1 MKNNTKRFAAMM
13 AAVMAV
19 SAMAPMSAFAA
30 DTKHDAAQKYDNTTD
45 AWDKA
50 FDDQTAAADPS
61 AKVNV
66 TFENDPTY
74 TVTIPA
80 DVTFADDMADKTN
93 EVKVED
99 VYLNKGKAVKVTV
112 ASANDYK
119 MILNGTDA
127 DTFVPYELTSDK
139 AEGGDVIT
147 VPTGTFNRKGTDTA
161 TLTYKVTDKDIPYA
175 GDYSDILTF
184 TIAVV
189 DDNASPAVPAPD
201 MITITNSDYPG
212 TSDFTTD
219 DGFVNVSFTNPS
231 GDYFENYEDI
241 NGWFFYGKNSTTT
254 VTAAD
259 GYTIDKVK
267 FYTKAENGTG
277 VAEVTSA
284 PFTVYSGSGYHTYTG
299 PNNTGTDLGAW
310 GVNKIEV
317 YFK

>member
-30 DTKHDAAQKYDNTTD
+30 DTKHDATQKYDNTTD

-189 DDNASPAVPAPD
+189 DNTVKPTLTIPVSGGEPLTLEYNENDTWQDMLDKYSDILVLTTWSNEVASTQIIKYNGKELKHEESPHL
-201 MITITNSDYPG
+201 
-212 TSDFTTD
+212 FTCII
-219 DGFVNVSFTNPS
+219 PS
-231 GDYFENYEDI
+231 
-241 NGWFFYGKNSTTT
+241 
-254 VTAAD
+254 
-259 GYTIDKVK
+259 DKVVDFDVEK
-267 FYTKAENGTG
+267 YT
-277 VAEVTSA
+277 
-284 PFTVYSGSGYHTYTG
+284 F
-299 PNNTGTDLGAW
+299 L
-310 GVNKIEV
+310 
-317 YFK
+317 